1 MLNKIITN
9 ITSRPGIY
17 QFLNDKSNIIY
28 IGKAANL
35 KKRIASYFNKTS
47 NTIKTTK
54 LVENIADIQIIITK
68 NEEEALILENTLIK
82 KHKPKYNILLRDDKS
97 YPYIYIDTTHKY
109 PSIKFYRGLKH
120 NKKGFYFGPYTQVNH
135 VRYMLNLIEKIF
147 HVRSCDDSYFSN
159 RTQPCLQFQLKRC
172 DAPCVDYISAKD
184 YKIAINNSI
193 LFLQGKNDAL
203 VKQFS
208 DLMMQYSEQKKYEDA
223 SLVRDKIAM
232 IRSLTQSKNLI
243 NNERNLD
250 IITLSSSKNLT
261 CLDVYLV
268 REGIN
273 LGNKTFEFT
282 NDSYTNTSLLNS
294 FLKQYYLNNIPPDK
308 IIVSSKS
315 DDSSLLSNLLFKKYK
330 KKIKIIHA
338 TRKPYSTWLQI
349 CQINCDERLNLLLST
364 KNKNDIFSSLNQD
377 LKYQKTI
384 KTAICFDVSHLSG
397 SNMQGAAVW
406 FNFCGPD
413 KKLYRRYN
421 LNNVNKHDDY
431 EAMKTIFKRRL
442 SKLREEDNIPDLII
456 VDGGKGQIT
465 QGKNILKELGI
476 VDALLLGVVK
486 GPKRLSRNDRILDI
500 NFHDITLTL
509 THESIK
515 LLQLIRNEAHRF
527 AITGQRQKS
536 LNKQFESKLDKIP
549 GIGKTRKLGL
559 LKYYGGIQG
568 VLKSSLED
576 LLKVPGINL
585 RLADIIYKHLH
596 NK

>member
-1 MLNKIITN
+1 
-9 ITSRPGIY
+9 
-17 QFLNDKSNIIY
+17 
-28 IGKAANL
+28 
-35 KKRIASYFNKTS
+35 
-47 NTIKTTK
+47 
-54 LVENIADIQIIITK
+54 
-68 NEEEALILENTLIK
+68 
-82 KHKPKYNILLRDDKS
+82 
-97 YPYIYIDTTHKY
+97 
-109 PSIKFYRGLKH
+109 
-120 NKKGFYFGPYTQVNH
+120 
-135 VRYMLNLIEKIF
+135 
-147 HVRSCDDSYFSN
+147 
-159 RTQPCLQFQLKRC
+159 
-172 DAPCVDYISAKD
+172 
-184 YKIAINNSI
+184 
-193 LFLQGKNDAL
+193 
-203 VKQFS
+203 
-208 DLMMQYSEQKKYEDA
+208 
-223 SLVRDKIAM
+223 
-232 IRSLTQSKNLI
+232 
-243 NNERNLD
+243 
-250 IITLSSSKNLT
+250 
-261 CLDVYLV
+261 
-268 REGIN
+268 
-273 LGNKTFEFT
+273 
-282 NDSYTNTSLLNS
+282 
-294 FLKQYYLNNIPPDK
+294 
-308 IIVSSKS
+308 
-315 DDSSLLSNLLFKKYK
+315 
-330 KKIKIIHA
+330 
-338 TRKPYSTWLQI
+338 
-349 CQINCDERLNLLLST
+349 
-364 KNKNDIFSSLNQD
+364 
-377 LKYQKTI
+377 
-384 KTAICFDVSHLSG
+384 
-397 SNMQGAAVW
+397 MQGAAVW

-476 VDALLLGVVK
+476 VDVLLLGVVK